1 MQKRWDEE
9 IPTKDKFIEYEL
21 YKLTQKMDTDFTLED
36 LHFVIRSE
44 IGLSTYIPI
53 AIDKIISREFAN
65 IERSEEMKWTRSE
78 FLESILLCSI
88 METSLDYWNKY
99 FNEYNRLKTFL
110 SNMTNKE
117 IDDMSKGLLGFKNQI
132 NNFIN
137 LDINNLQVTN

>member
-1 MQKRWDEE
+1 
-9 IPTKDKFIEYEL
+9 
-21 YKLTQKMDTDFTLED
+21 
-36 LHFVIRSE
+36 
-44 IGLSTYIPI
+44 
-53 AIDKIISREFAN
+53 
-65 IERSEEMKWTRSE
+65 
-78 FLESILLCSI
+78 

-117 IDDMSKGLLGFKNQI
+117 IDDMSKGLLGFKDQI